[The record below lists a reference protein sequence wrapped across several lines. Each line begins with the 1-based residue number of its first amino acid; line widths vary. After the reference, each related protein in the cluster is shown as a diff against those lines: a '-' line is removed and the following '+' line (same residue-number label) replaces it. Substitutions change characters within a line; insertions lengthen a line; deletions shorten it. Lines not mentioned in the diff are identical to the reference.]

1 MVTMKIKGMQMK
13 KVIYIA
19 GVVVIFSLA
28 ACQMNN
34 IHDTGGGAVAPV
46 STVTGVKIESDG
58 GYNP

>member
-1 MVTMKIKGMQMK
+1 MK